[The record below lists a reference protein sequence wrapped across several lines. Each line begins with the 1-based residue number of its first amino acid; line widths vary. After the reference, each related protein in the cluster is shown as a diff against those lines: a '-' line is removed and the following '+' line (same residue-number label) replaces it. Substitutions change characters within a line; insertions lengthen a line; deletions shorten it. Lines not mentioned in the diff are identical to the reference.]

1 MLNQWTLLTAVKVYT
16 REKAPSFTA
25 DVCVCV
31 CLPVA
36 SADGRFGLRLIPR
49 SRITSIKFRIV
60 AAIFAIRR
68 AQTGSIAMPVGVF
81 PPILRSFKR
90 QMKSR

>member
-1 MLNQWTLLTAVKVYT
+1 MDAPDCSETVYT
-16 REKAPSFTA
+16 RESAFFYGRR
-25 DVCVCV
+25 VCV

-68 AQTGSIAMPVGVF
+68 AQTGSIAMPAGVF
-81 PPILRSFKR
+81 PPTLRSFKR